1 MGVRVKASSKERKT
15 ATVTVMPYWKKNLPT
30 TPCIKITGIKMA
42 AMAMVANQ
50 LMNLDEVL
58 NK

>member
-1 MGVRVKASSKERKT
+1 MYVLNYGLFPEPIRTLYPALEW
-15 ATVTVMPYWKKNLPT
+15 ANGHACAHQPEL
-30 TPCIKITGIKMA
+30 A
-42 AMAMVANQ
+42 AMTMVANQ